1 MIPSLNGSGKKKK
14 EKKVI
19 FKESCSGA
27 FVVHEEI
34 VHRERSEKEGWR
46 ALYPNAMAARGLNWE
61 R

>member
-1 MIPSLNGSGKKKK
+1 MK
-14 EKKVI
+14 
-19 FKESCSGA
+19 
-27 FVVHEEI
+27 EI